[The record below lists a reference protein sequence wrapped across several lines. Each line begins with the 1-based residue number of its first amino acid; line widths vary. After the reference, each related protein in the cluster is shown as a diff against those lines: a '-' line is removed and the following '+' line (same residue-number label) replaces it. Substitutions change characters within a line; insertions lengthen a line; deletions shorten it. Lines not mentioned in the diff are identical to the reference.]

1 MLNTALPGAP
11 QLKAEFKSTF
21 GESPAEREGAL
32 PDEYDPRNETY
43 DKVRWAV
50 TTSCEGPK
58 AASIERWTG
67 CEAGAGEPPALGLQ
81 WPNP

>member
-1 MLNTALPGAP
+1 MLNTAPPGAP

-43 DKVRWAV
+43 DKVHYTLYPIPILRDLRQGAPGRQGFLR
-50 TTSCEGPK
+50 GPE
-58 AASIERWTG
+58 SRVH
-67 CEAGAGEPPALGLQ
+67 
-81 WPNP
+81 